1 MSEQLI
7 VSVDRHVGTL
17 RLNRPESLN
26 ALGVTL
32 LLELEQAW
40 KRLDADDD
48 VRVIVVT
55 GTGRAF
61 CTGVD
66 VKELAGAA
74 DAMKDYAKRVRENR
88 MGITSLHCDVWK
100 PVVCAVNGLC
110 AGGGL
115 HFVADSDIVI
125 AAESA
130 EFTDPH
136 VSVGQVAAWEPIGLL
151 RRGWPLDVISQLL
164 YGGRSYRLSATE
176 ASRRGLIAEV
186 VPDADLD
193 DHVLELAQTIAENSP
208 SAMSESKRALWASM
222 ETGLTAALDAG
233 AHAVADFWY
242 HPDNREGPRAF
253 AEKRAPRWQPPSR
266 PKPKRRS

>member
-1 MSEQLI
+1 MPDELV
-7 VSVDRHVGTL
+7 VSVEGHVATL
-17 RLNRPESLN
+17 RLDRPGALN
-26 ALGVTL
+26 ALGVHL
-32 LLELEQAW
+32 LAELEQAW

-48 VRVIVVT
+48 VRVIIVT

-66 VKELAGAA
+66 VKELAGAG
-74 DAMKDYAKRVRENR
+74 DAMKEYAQRVRENR
-88 MGITSLHCDVWK
+88 MGITSLHCGVWK
-100 PVVCAVNGLC
+100 PVICAVNGLC

-115 HFVADSDIVI
+115 HFVADSDIVL

-130 EFTDPH
+130 AFSDPH

-151 RRGWPLDVISQLL
+151 RRGWPLDVVSQLL
-164 YGGRSYRLSATE
+164 YGGRSYRLPAAE
-176 ASRRGLIAEV
+176 AYRRGLLAEV
-186 VPDADLD
+186 VPGDRLQARA
-193 DHVLELAQTIAENSP
+193 HELAQAIAENSP
-208 SAMSESKRALWASM
+208 SAMIESKRALWASM

-233 AHAVADFWY
+233 AIAVADFWY

-266 PKPKRRS
+266 PKPRGGR